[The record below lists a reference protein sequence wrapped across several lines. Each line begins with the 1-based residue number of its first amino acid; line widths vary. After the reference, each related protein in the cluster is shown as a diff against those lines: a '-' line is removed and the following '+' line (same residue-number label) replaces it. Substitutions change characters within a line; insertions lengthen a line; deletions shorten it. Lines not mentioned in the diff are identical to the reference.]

1 MVKAEINRD
10 VLKWAIDRLNV
21 NIDII
26 KNNFPK
32 IDKWL
37 EGEELPTFR
46 QLENLSQKL
55 FVPFGAFFT
64 SKPPEGKLP
73 IPFFR
78 TLPSNI
84 LEQCS
89 LKFIWHKHKISK
101 NLYQEV
107 ARHFKVSEIVV
118 ARRAFDIGFIKKN
131 EFLAFY
137 DNYLKKE
144 KKKAKGGDFYAMG
157 RFSETVYSNYKR

>member
-1 MVKAEINRD
+1 MKHLRRKS
-10 VLKWAIDRLNV
+10 LTLG
-21 NIDII
+21 

-89 LKFIWHKHKISK
+89 PELIDTYHIIKQRQDWVKEY
-101 NLYQEV
+101 LLQ
-107 ARHFKVSEIVV
+107 
-118 ARRAFDIGFIKKN
+118 IGREPLI
-131 EFLAFY
+131 
-137 DNYLKKE
+137 
-144 KKKAKGGDFYAMG
+144 
-157 RFSETVYSNYKR
+157 